1 MIARSLCRRCSPS
14 TYKEN
19 RLEDNRN
26 YAQLLK
32 ETMDEV
38 NTGGINTDIAPL

>member
-1 MIARSLCRRCSPS
+1 MIARSLCRRCSLS